1 MPKVLFE
8 DPAYKKLSDGGKL
21 LYCVLLNRMGLSKK
35 NEWRDENGKVYIYY
49 TNRKLRELFGWGHDK
64 VTGRY
69 KELERAG
76 LIRRR
81 KDKIGGPDSIYVLPL
96 PEVSGFSAPG
106 GSVLQ
111 QPPLREISADPCD
124 DFAASKTEYKKTEIR
139 ENDLSADGYDATF
152 FSNRIKGNI
161 DYDILSEY
169 KVDKAKLDELIRL
182 MTDVCCGT
190 APMVRIGGS
199 DYYMSGNY
207 LKPEV
212 LVTYQVKSNV
222 NYRTGAGTSHTK
234 KGQFKKGTSV
244 SIVQGWSK
252 KVSGKSWY
260 RVKVGSKYYYVMA
273 SYLTKK
279 ETILAYTNHGK
290 VNVRTGAGTDKTRKT
305 KLLSGTPVHVVKGGA
320 KTVSG
325 DAWERVKVEGKY

>member
-106 GSVLQ
+106 GSALQ

-139 ENDLSADGYDATF
+139 ENDCTIRTTNA
-152 FSNRIKGNI
+152 K
-161 DYDILSEY
+161 
-169 KVDKAKLDELIRL
+169 KA
-182 MTDVCCGT
+182 
-190 APMVRIGGS
+190 VRRS
-199 DYYMSGNY
+199 
-207 LKPEV
+207 
-212 LVTYQVKSNV
+212 VK
-222 NYRTGAGTSHTK
+222 R
-234 KGQFKKGTSV
+234 
-244 SIVQGWSK
+244 
-252 KVSGKSWY
+252 
-260 RVKVGSKYYYVMA
+260 RR
-273 SYLTKK
+273 KK
-279 ETILAYTNHGK
+279 ENET
-290 VNVRTGAGTDKTRKT
+290 
-305 KLLSGTPVHVVKGGA
+305 
-320 KTVSG
+320 
-325 DAWERVKVEGKY
+325 

>member
-1 MPKVLFE
+1 MIAKRGWTREKERKRRCRRINREDKWEDNAYLFYKMPKALFE

-21 LYCVLLNRMGLSKK
+21 LYCVLLNRMGLSQK

-96 PEVSGFSAPG
+96 PKVSGFSAPG
-106 GSVLQ
+106 GSALQ

-199 DYYMSGNY
+199 
-207 LKPEV
+207 E
-212 LVTYQVKSNV
+212 
-222 NYRTGAGTSHTK
+222 YRRQDVAERFLSLDDAH
-234 KGQFKKGTSV
+234 
-244 SIVQGWSK
+244 IE
-252 KVSGKSWY
+252 
-260 RVKVGSKYYYVMA
+260 YVM
-273 SYLTKK
+273 
-279 ETILAYTNHGK
+279 
-290 VNVRTGAGTDKTRKT
+290 DK
-305 KLLSGTPVHVVKGGA
+305 LESGTANVKNMRA
-320 KTVSG
+320 YALTVLYNAPATMEL
-325 DAWERVKVEGKY
+325 DLERQLRHDFACNA